1 MFGICMHAWLALFW
15 PVHEHM
21 RQKVANILAR
31 RPEVNEK
38 GTLFSSTLKCTLD
51 KGKANFQISSW
62 LVTRKRGLTFH
73 N

>member
-1 MFGICMHAWLALFW
+1 MHAWLALFW

-62 LVTRKRGLTFH
+62 
-73 N
+73 